1 MGLAMEVDMS
11 LNPDRLFPL
20 DAKEAEL
27 LARISRRERAFDLDS
42 LSREELRLGQSITT
56 DEFYRRTK
64 CQHDKKS

>member
-1 MGLAMEVDMS
+1 MGLVMGVDMS

-27 LARISRRERAFDLDS
+27 LARISRRERAYSLDS

-56 DEFYRRTK
+56 DQFYRRTK
-64 CQHDKKS
+64 

>member
-1 MGLAMEVDMS
+1 MGLVMEVDMS

-27 LARISRRERAFDLDS
+27 LARISRRERAYSLDS

-64 CQHDKKS
+64 